1 MAHPTAK
8 RSEVRASFVQGLPLE
23 TAAEGAG
30 ISYPTARNW
39 KREAKAKGDCWDIA
53 RSAKRMTAGGK
64 EAFATQVVEE
74 MATEFLAT
82 IGQVRD
88 NKTLDVA
95 VKGEMLARLA
105 DSYAKIMA
113 AAGRASPKLNALS
126 VSMDVLKEIG
136 NHIHQKHPA
145 QRSWFVGVLEEI
157 GPVLA
162 AKFR

>member
-8 RSEVRASFVQGLPLE
+8 RAEVRASFVQGLPLE
-23 TAAEGAG
+23 TAAETASV
-30 ISYPTARNW
+30 SYPTARNW
-39 KREAKAKGDCWDIA
+39 KRSAKAAGDCWETA
-53 RSAKRMTAGGK
+53 RSARRMTAGGK
-64 EAFATQVVEE
+64 EEFATQVVEE

-82 IGQVRD
+82 IAQVRE
-88 NKTLDVA
+88 NKTIDVA
-95 VKGEMLARLA
+95 AKGEMLARLA

-126 VSMDVLKEIG
+126 VSMDVLKEI
-136 NHIHQKHPA
+136 NQYIAQHHPA

>member
-8 RSEVRASFVQGLPLE
+8 RSEVRASFVQGLALE
-23 TAAEGAG
+23 TAAEAAS
-30 ISYPTARNW
+30 ISYQTARNW
-39 KREAKAKGDCWDIA
+39 KRDAKKGGDCWDTA
-53 RSAKRMTAGGK
+53 RSARRMTGMGK
-64 EAFATQVVEE
+64 EEFATQVVEE

-82 IGQVRD
+82 IAQVRE

-105 DSYAKIMA
+105 DSYSKIMS

-126 VSMDVLKEIG
+126 ISMEVLGEIG
-136 NHIHQKHPA
+136 KFVGSKHPA